1 MTQIGVFAS
10 GRGSNFQNIFYKTR
24 DGYISAQIGTL
35 ITDNLH
41 AGAIDFAK
49 ENNLPVYI
57 VKPKDYPSVQAFGDA
72 LLQILEK
79 HHIDLVALAGFL
91 KKVPENVVAK
101 YVNRMI
107 NIHPALLPA
116 FGGKGM
122 YGKHVHEAVYR
133 SGVKFS
139 GVTVHLVTNEFD
151 AGPIVLQKV
160 VNIEDCHS
168 PDEIAQKVLMQEHI
182 AYPEALK
189 QIIENEMKVT
199 GNRVEFCRENKN

>member
-35 ITDNLH
+35 ITDNPH
-41 AGAIDFAK
+41 AGAVDFAK

-57 VKPKDYPSVQAFGDA
+57 VKTKDYRSAQAFGEA

-79 HHIDLVALAGFL
+79 HHIDLIALAGFL
-91 KKVPENVVAK
+91 KKIPENVVAK
-101 YVNRMI
+101 YVNRI
-107 NIHPALLPA
+107 VNIHPALLPS

-122 YGKHVHEAVYR
+122 YGRHVHEAVFR

-151 AGPIVLQKV
+151 DGPIVLQKI
-160 VNIEDCHS
+160 VNVEDCQS
-168 PDEIAQKVLMQEHI
+168 ADEIARKVLMQEHI

-189 QIIENEMKVT
+189 LIIENKMKVT
-199 GNRVEFCRENKN
+199 GNRVEFCRETTN